1 MDARSLHL
9 ANHDDLVA
17 DVGRDVSA
25 RISHVSAL
33 LQQLALRGR
42 FAGTAAAGP
51 TAAQGQPAVQQVEV
65 DILQCET
72 CGSKPCQCDL
82 DSRDQ
87 LKDHYLNTRDE
98 EAAQEA
104 GGEASP
110 GRLVSADQLQ
120 RDALDV
126 WLRHQ
131 HQRWAESMRTD
142 LADSAALAGDILAD
156 TTADSAA
163 VLAAARVVV
172 WDTQLAAEAA
182 RHSEAVV
189 QAAEGWQDRN
199 ATDRWAHYLPDSAD
213 LALLTEQRRGAWL
226 DDQMREVIPALQRG
240 DAAAPLAGP
249 HATLDTNLREVAA
262 LHDVE
267 QGEQGYQRQGTLLT
281 GDPHHGDQAVED
293 DLDDRIADIAAWQQR
308 AAADDRDP
316 SPIPTT
322 LNSAAIAKARQTRA
336 HSRLI
341 DSVGD
346 VKEAAGHE
354 ATDHRAP
361 QPLRPIRPVADHLT
375 EQDPT
380 PDLDLTDPTRRLP

>member
-42 FAGTAAAGP
+42 FTGAGVRTDAQGAAAVH
-51 TAAQGQPAVQQVEV
+51 QNDV
-65 DILQCET
+65 DILQCQT

-87 LKDHYLNTRDE
+87 LKDDYLNTRDE
-98 EAAQEA
+98 AAAPQEA
-104 GGEASP
+104 GGDASP

-126 WLRHQ
+126 WLHHQ
-131 HQRWAESMRTD
+131 QQQWAESMRTD

-189 QAAEGWQDRN
+189 QAAQHWQDRN

-213 LALLTEQRRGAWL
+213 LALLTEQRRSTWL
-226 DDQMREVIPALQRG
+226 DEQLREVIPALQRG
-240 DAAAPLAGP
+240 DAAAPLADP

-267 QGEQGYQRQGTLLT
+267 QSDQGYQRQGTVLT
-281 GDPHHGDQAVED
+281 GDRPNGDQSVED
-293 DLDDRIADIAAWQQR
+293 DIDDRIADIAAWQQR

-316 SPIPTT
+316 STIPTT

-341 DSVGD
+341 DSDGD

-375 EQDPT
+375 EQNPT

>member
-42 FAGTAAAGP
+42 FAGPAAPAAAHG
-51 TAAQGQPAVQQVEV
+51 AAAVHQNDV

-82 DSRDQ
+82 DSRNQ
-87 LKDHYLNTRDE
+87 LKDDYLNAGDATVR
-98 EAAQEA
+98 EA

-126 WLRHQ
+126 WLHHQ
-131 HQRWAESMRTD
+131 HQQWAESMRTD
-142 LADSAALAGDILAD
+142 LADSAELAGDILAD

-189 QAAEGWQDRN
+189 QAAEAWQDRN
-199 ATDRWAHYLPDSAD
+199 ASDRWAHYLPDSAD
-213 LALLTEQRRGAWL
+213 LALLTEQRRSTWL
-226 DDQMREVIPALQRG
+226 DEQLREVIPALQRG

-249 HATLDTNLREVAA
+249 HATLHTNLREVAA

-267 QGEQGYQRQGTLLT
+267 QGEQGYQRLGTLLT
-281 GDPHHGDQAVED
+281 GGPHHGDQVVED
-293 DLDDRIADIAAWQQR
+293 DIDDRIADIAAWQQR

-316 SPIPTT
+316 STIPTT

-341 DSVGD
+341 DSDGD

-380 PDLDLTDPTRRLP
+380 PDIDLTDPTRRLP